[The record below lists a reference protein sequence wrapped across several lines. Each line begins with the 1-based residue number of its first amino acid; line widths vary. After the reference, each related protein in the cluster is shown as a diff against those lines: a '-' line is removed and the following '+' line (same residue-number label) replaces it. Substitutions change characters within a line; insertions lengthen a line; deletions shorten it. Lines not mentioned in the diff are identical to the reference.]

1 MKKREIV
8 RDQLDNKFIQ
18 LQKLDDVLP
27 PSSGWIHAI
36 RYALNMSMRQLGKRL
51 SITPQSVRDLEE
63 RERNGAISLKKLQ
76 QVASAMNLKFVY
88 GFIPADK
95 TLEAMIE
102 KRARALAEKIVG
114 RTSIQMNLEDQ
125 AISKDR
131 LKKAISDKTEEFTR
145 EVPKILWE

>member
-18 LQKLDDVLP
+18 LKQSGDVLP

-63 RERNGAISLKKLQ
+63 RERNGAISLKKLH
-76 QVASAMNLKFVY
+76 QVAAAMNMKFVY
-88 GFIPADK
+88 GFIPLDN
-95 TLEAMIE
+95 TLEEMIE
-102 KRARALAEKIVG
+102 KRARALAEKIVE

-125 AISKDR
+125 AVSRDR
-131 LKKAISDKTEEFTR
+131 LKKAIADKTEEFTR